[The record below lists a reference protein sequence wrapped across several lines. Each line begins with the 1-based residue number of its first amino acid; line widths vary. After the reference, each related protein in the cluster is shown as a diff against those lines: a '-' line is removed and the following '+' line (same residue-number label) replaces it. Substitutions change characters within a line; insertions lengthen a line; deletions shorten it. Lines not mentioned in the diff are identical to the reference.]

1 MTLPIPSAERPDK
14 LLTRNLTS
22 RNRLTGHSHLPIEPC
37 YRLALNL
44 GASATVG
51 GLCHAAERPVR

>member
-1 MTLPIPSAERPDK
+1 MQFCLQLP
-14 LLTRNLTS
+14 L
-22 RNRLTGHSHLPIEPC
+22 

-51 GLCHAAERPVR
+51 GLCHTAERPVR